1 MIFELQFRKGE
12 ESIWVC
18 VRSYD
23 TAALINAMTG
33 KKAAWKLEQIRAKAD
48 DN

>member
-12 ESIWVC
+12 ESLWVS

-23 TAALINAMTG
+23 TASLINAMTG
-33 KKAAWKLEQIRAKAD
+33 RKGAWKLEQIRVKAD